1 MKETEKTKN
10 KKKQSDDKIIKSIED
25 RTIRDIQNLFKQEE
39 DYYKPVRVGNV
50 YINIYSEY
58 GSNGDKNKALSI
70 REYLKEIKPY
80 LKNIINNLKK
90 YDILKMQL
98 PIAIN
103 FISSKDTNEERAI
116 NSKNDSIKILIYNK
130 ADEII
135 K

>member
-58 GSNGDKNKALSI
+58 GSNGDKNKTLSI

-80 LKNIINNLKK
+80 LKNLINNLKK

>member
-58 GSNGDKNKALSI
+58 GSNGDKNKTLSI
-70 REYLKEIKPY
+70 REYIYEIKIY

>member
-1 MKETEKTKN
+1 
-10 KKKQSDDKIIKSIED
+10 
-25 RTIRDIQNLFKQEE
+25 
-39 DYYKPVRVGNV
+39 
-50 YINIYSEY
+50 
-58 GSNGDKNKALSI
+58 
-70 REYLKEIKPY
+70 
-80 LKNIINNLKK
+80 
-90 YDILKMQL
+90 MQL

>member
-1 MKETEKTKN
+1 MKETEKTEN

-50 YINIYSEY
+50 YINIYSKY
-58 GSNGDKNKALSI
+58 GSNGDKNKTLSI

>member
-58 GSNGDKNKALSI
+58 GSNDDKNKTLSI

-116 NSKNDSIKILIYNK
+116 NSKNDSIKILIYTK

>member
-58 GSNGDKNKALSI
+58 GSNGDKNKTLSI